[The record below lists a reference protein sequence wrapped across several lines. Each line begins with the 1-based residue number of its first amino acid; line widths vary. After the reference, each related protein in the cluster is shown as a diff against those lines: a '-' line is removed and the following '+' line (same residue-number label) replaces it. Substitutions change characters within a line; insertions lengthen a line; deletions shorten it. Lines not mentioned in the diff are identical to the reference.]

1 MKNKVPLVHPYAIM
15 RGFTTQ
21 VSDEDEDTMVQLSK
35 EEVSILTGTTTMGF
49 DEPAQTKSSKH
60 KDGEMGFD
68 SNDAATEEK
77 KEEEEEGEGEDN
89 LDDSVDALDTEQ
101 EASAEIG
108 EIRLYQQQYEEQ
120 LRTKMRLMKKFSK
133 RKKKLE
139 AKMTF
144 QQRPFIDGLVLLT
157 YDFDT
162 KVFSFSFTLHLLHLS
177 FNPSPSLVIVLL
189 FQSLIWMRP
198 FVTSIPCSIQ
208 RRCTDSESD
217 RFVQCPTIRSLWVS
231 EQQAMNLLMAKF
243 VTQF

>member
-77 KEEEEEGEGEDN
+77 KEEE
-89 LDDSVDALDTEQ
+89 